1 MLNMTK
7 RATRGFTLIEILVV
21 VAIIALLISILLPSL
36 ARAREQ
42 TRRTMCAHQL
52 EEFGHGILMYTMDYK
67 DNLPGPVHAA
77 VELETNNLSTTG
89 EYDGWH
95 LPSFIRKYM
104 GERSR
109 KTPGKTTDRIASCP
123 TALTVSSNLLS
134 NNSNVGTG
142 FRTFTYAINNSLKGY
157 SASIIY
163 GTNPAWYFGYPNEY
177 WEDAPPNPNFKKLST
192 PTQYTKY
199 AYPKKIG
206 LIDQP
211 SREWEIA
218 DAFTYYKGV
227 YSNSS
232 AAPLPLPLGRKDG
245 QWRYGTYWL
254 WSWAS
259 RPEVMLPNAP
269 YHSGGVNQLCFDGH
283 VEWQRP
289 WKGTINSQ

>member
-1 MLNMTK
+1 MPKMTK
-7 RATRGFTLIEILVV
+7 RATNGFTLIEILVV

-52 EEFGHGILMYTMDYK
+52 EEIGHGIMMYTMDMK
-67 DNLPGPVHAA
+67 DTLPGPVHAA
-77 VELETNNLSTTG
+77 VELEAYNLATTG

-104 GERSR
+104 SEKSR
-109 KTPGKTTDRIASCP
+109 KGKGTLTDQISSCP
-123 TALTVSSNLLS
+123 TAVAQSSNRLS
-134 NNSNVGTG
+134 NAANNGTG

-157 SASIIY
+157 SASVLF
-163 GTNPAWYFGYPNEY
+163 GTNPSWYFGYPNDF
-177 WEDAPPNPNFKKLST
+177 WEDAPPNPGFKPIGT
-192 PTQYTKY
+192 PTAFTKY
-199 AYPKKIG
+199 AYPKKLG
-206 LIDQP
+206 LVKQH
-211 SREWEIA
+211 SREWAVA

-227 YSNSS
+227 YPSSN
-232 AAPLPLPLGRKDG
+232 ATPLPLPVGRKDG

-269 YHSGGVNQLCFDGH
+269 YHSNGVNQLCFDGH

-289 WKGTINSQ
+289 WKGTMNSQ